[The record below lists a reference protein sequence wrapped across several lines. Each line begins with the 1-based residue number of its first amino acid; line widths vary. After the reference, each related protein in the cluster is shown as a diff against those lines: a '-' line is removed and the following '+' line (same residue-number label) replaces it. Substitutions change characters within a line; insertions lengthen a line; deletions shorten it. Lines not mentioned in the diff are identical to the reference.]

1 MQGQYDGSR
10 CLAWTVLSFGIS
22 RYSHDLYQQIGL
34 SVPRFFCIIAFCG
47 AGEEIKGCSRLTY
60 LGRIMMKRLLVISM
74 VLVLMAI
81 LLYGCS
87 LKVKTTTY
95 GHYEPQNEVR
105 IIQSGQ
111 VIPEDV
117 IRIGS
122 VETGEKGMTPAKDCT
137 YSACIDAIVKEA
149 KKMGGNIVYIVS
161 IKEPSVW
168 GSTCYYVTAD
178 VYLQKSKE

>member
-1 MQGQYDGSR
+1 
-10 CLAWTVLSFGIS
+10 
-22 RYSHDLYQQIGL
+22 
-34 SVPRFFCIIAFCG
+34 
-47 AGEEIKGCSRLTY
+47 
-60 LGRIMMKRLLVISM
+60 M
-74 VLVLMAI
+74 VLVLMAM

-111 VIPEDV
+111 VIPEDA

-122 VETGEKGMTPAKDCT
+122 VETGEKGMTPARKCT
-137 YSACIDAIVKEA
+137 YAASIDAIIEEA

-161 IKEPSVW
+161 VKEPSVW

-178 VYLQKSKE
+178 VYLQKCEE